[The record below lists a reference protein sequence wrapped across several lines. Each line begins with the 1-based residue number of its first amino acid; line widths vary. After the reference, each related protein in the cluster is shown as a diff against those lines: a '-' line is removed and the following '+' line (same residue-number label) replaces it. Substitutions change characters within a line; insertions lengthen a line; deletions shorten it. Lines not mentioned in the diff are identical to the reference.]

1 MRRRDGEVEFDA
13 GQFRLRAR
21 LLTGLLGLF
30 ALMLFARSL
39 QLQVLDQQFLA
50 EQGDMRSV
58 RVEKMF
64 AHRGAE
70 YDRFGEPLAM
80 STPVDTVWVDPPQ
93 IAQSSE
99 GIEKLARALK
109 RNRQWLEQRV
119 TSNLDREFL
128 YVARHVDPDRAQ
140 EILAL
145 GIPGVHLVREYR
157 RYYPTSE
164 VTGHLLG
171 FTNLDDV
178 GQEGLEL
185 AFNQSLAGQHGL
197 KTVIKDG
204 QGRIVKNVEIA
215 RQPRP
220 GEDLH
225 TSIDLRIQYLAYREL
240 KSAVRAHRARAGSV
254 TVIDVTTGEVLAM
267 VNQPAFNPND
277 RAQYEVARYKNRV
290 ATDIFEPGSSIK
302 PFVVAAA
309 LASNRYRP
317 DSLIDTTP
325 FRVGPLMI
333 RDKHDLGTISLGE
346 VLARSSNVGM
356 SKLALS
362 LDADQL
368 HETLRAL
375 GFGEVSASGFPGES
389 AGRLPPVATWRP
401 INIATMSYG
410 YGLSVTPL
418 QLAQAYATIG
428 AEGVRRPI
436 TFRHVL
442 QPVAGE
448 RVMPEKVSRD
458 LIGLLEQAVTPA
470 GTGSKAAVPGYRVA
484 GKTGTAWKAVEGGYS
499 KDRYLAVFAGVV
511 PASQPRLAIV
521 VMIDEPSGSLYYGG
535 DVSAPVFS
543 AVASGALRLM
553 AVAPDDLAHLRQV
566 AHAEYEP

>member
-1 MRRRDGEVEFDA
+1 
-13 GQFRLRAR
+13 
-21 LLTGLLGLF
+21 
-30 ALMLFARSL
+30 
-39 QLQVLDQQFLA
+39 
-50 EQGDMRSV
+50 
-58 RVEKMF
+58 
-64 AHRGAE
+64 
-70 YDRFGEPLAM
+70 
-80 STPVDTVWVDPPQ
+80 
-93 IAQSSE
+93 
-99 GIEKLARALK
+99 
-109 RNRQWLEQRV
+109 
-119 TSNLDREFL
+119 
-128 YVARHVDPDRAQ
+128 
-140 EILAL
+140 
-145 GIPGVHLVREYR
+145 
-157 RYYPTSE
+157 
-164 VTGHLLG
+164 
-171 FTNLDDV
+171 
-178 GQEGLEL
+178 
-185 AFNQSLAGQHGL
+185 
-197 KTVIKDG
+197 
-204 QGRIVKNVEIA
+204 
-215 RQPRP
+215 
-220 GEDLH
+220 
-225 TSIDLRIQYLAYREL
+225 
-240 KSAVRAHRARAGSV
+240 VRAHRARAGSV

-267 VNQPAFNPND
+267 VNQPVFNPND

-309 LASNRYRP
+309 LSSNRYRP
-317 DSLIDTTP
+317 DSMIDTTP

-362 LDADQL
+362 LDAEQL
-368 HETLRAL
+368 HESLRAL
-375 GFGEVSASGFPGES
+375 GFGEVTASGFPGES

-401 INIATMSYG
+401 INIATISYG

-418 QLAQAYATIG
+418 QLAQ
-428 AEGVRRPI
+428 
-436 TFRHVL
+436 
-442 QPVAGE
+442 
-448 RVMPEKVSRD
+448 VSRE

-553 AVAPDDLAHLRQV
+553 AVAPDDFAHLRQV